1 MNSQTYSPKRFAA
14 EAVTFL
20 LGLLFLVPFYFV
32 LTNSFKSLPELMTDT
47 ASLPR
52 NFTWDNYKR
61 AWEVLDFSRVLLNS
75 FLITFFANLSLII
88 FSSMA
93 AYRFVRRPSI
103 VNKVLFFLFVASM
116 VIPFQTLMIPLV
128 KVGNW
133 FGLLNSLPGIVVIYT
148 GIGISLCAFLYH
160 GFIKSVPLEIEE
172 AASVDGCNPYGLFW
186 RIVFPLLKPMTV
198 SIVVL
203 QSMWIWNDFLLP
215 KLFLQRAEQRTI
227 QLAIST
233 LFGQYAKQWDLALAA
248 LVIVTIPIMTLF
260 FVLQR
265 HVVRG
270 IMVGAVK
277 G

>member
-1 MNSQTYSPKRFAA
+1 MNGQTYSPKRFAA
-14 EAVTFL
+14 EAVTVL
-20 LGLLFLVPFYFV
+20 LGLLFLAPFYFV
-32 LTNSFKSLPELMTDT
+32 LTNSFKSISELMTDT
-47 ASLPR
+47 AGLPR
-52 NFTWDNYKR
+52 NFSWDNYKR

-75 FLITFFANLSLII
+75 FLITVFANLSLIL

-93 AYRFVRRPSI
+93 AYRFVRRPNS
-103 VNKVLFFLFVASM
+103 VNNALFFLFVASM
-116 VIPFQTLMIPLV
+116 VIPFQTLMVPLV
-128 KVGNW
+128 KVGSW

-148 GIGISLCAFLYH
+148 GIGISLSVFLYH
-160 GFIKSVPLEIEE
+160 GFIKSVPAEIEE

-248 LVIVTIPIMTLF
+248 LVIVTIPILTLF
-260 FVLQR
+260 FFLQR